1 MVSPLGPNDCI
12 CFILPYLEA
21 MPAARITR
29 VGCITLILDLG
40 AKIIIVLKATT
51 MNDWN
56 LEYDIDLSEAITS
69 AIEPFGDI
77 QIDILRLDA
86 IHPVIS
92 GNKWFKLK
100 YHIEEARKK
109 SFSSLITF
117 GGAYSNHIVATAF
130 TARESGLKSTGI
142 IRGERPAELS
152 PTLKD
157 AEYYGMQLMYT
168 PRYLYNDTEQ
178 LLSLMDMDIS
188 DTYIV
193 NEGGKGTQ
201 GVMGAEEILN
211 LADKSNYSHIAC
223 AVGTGTML
231 SGIIN
236 AALPHQEII
245 GISSLKGD
253 DTLTASIRK
262 FTKASSAYFNILFD
276 YHFGG
281 YAKKTPELIDF
292 MNEFYLK
299 TNIPTDFVYTG
310 KLIYGIFDLLKKG
323 YFPGKSR
330 ILIIHSGGLQG
341 NRSLTPG
348 TLTF

>member
-1 MVSPLGPNDCI
+1 
-12 CFILPYLEA
+12 
-21 MPAARITR
+21 
-29 VGCITLILDLG
+29 
-40 AKIIIVLKATT
+40 

-69 AIEPFGDI
+69 KLDSFGDI
-77 QIDILRLDA
+77 QIDVLRLDA
-86 IHPVIS
+86 IHPVVS

-100 YHIEEARKK
+100 YHIEEAKK
-109 SFSSLITF
+109 KKFSSLITF

-130 TARESGLKSTGI
+130 AAREAKLKCTGI
-142 IRGERPAELS
+142 IRGEQHSELS

-157 AEYYGMQLMYT
+157 AEYYGMQLIYT
-168 PRYLYNDTEQ
+168 PRYLYSDTEQ
-178 LLSLMDMDIS
+178 LLSLMDMDIT

-193 NEGGKGTQ
+193 NEGGKGIQ
-201 GVMGAEEILN
+201 GVKGAEEILN
-211 LADKSNYSHIAC
+211 LTSKSNYSHFCC
-223 AVGTGTML
+223 AVGTGTMI

-236 AALPHQEII
+236 AALPQQEII

-253 DTLTASIRK
+253 DTLSPSIKK
-262 FTKASSAYFNILFD
+262 FTKASSAYFNIFFD

-292 MNEFYLK
+292 MNEFYQK